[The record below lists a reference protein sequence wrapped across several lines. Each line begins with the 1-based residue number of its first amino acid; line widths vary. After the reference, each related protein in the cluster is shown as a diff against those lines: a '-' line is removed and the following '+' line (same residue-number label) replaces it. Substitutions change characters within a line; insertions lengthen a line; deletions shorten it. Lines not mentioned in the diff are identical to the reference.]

1 MLCPNCQEKL
11 TTVKFGQ
18 VEVFH
23 CPNCGGSFFEE
34 NEINRLSFSQAKKL
48 AVDKKNGF
56 ISAAP
61 KFCPKDNLPMKA
73 IQEES
78 VPQFVTLLKCEKCQ
92 GVFAFPDDLVNFKKA
107 QQTKLNFFK
116 TWRLPLPS
124 LKSILV
130 YSFLILTT
138 VSLFS
143 SFQAIT
149 TNQSLKTQADDVIK
163 SIKISAVNNTTVVY
177 FITKVPF
184 QSEAVFFNQQTGQE
198 IRRIIS
204 KEPAKTH
211 FLTVRDIAPSE
222 TTALK
227 IILISGKTRIT
238 TQPILFVPK

>member
-23 CPNCGGSFFEE
+23 CLNCGGSFFEE
-34 NEINRLSFSQAKKL
+34 NEINRISFSEAKKIT
-48 AVDKKNGF
+48 ADKKTGF

-61 KFCPKDNLPMKA
+61 KLCPKDNLPMKA

-92 GVFAFPDDLVNFKKA
+92 GVFTFPDDLVNFKKA

-116 TWRLPLPS
+116 AWQLPLPS

-138 VSLFS
+138 VSLLT
-143 SFQAIT
+143 SFHTIS

-163 SIKISAVNNTTVVY
+163 SIKISAVNNITVIY

-204 KEPAKTH
+204 KKPSKTH
-211 FLTVRDIAPSE
+211 FLTVNDIAPSK
-222 TTALK
+222 TTTLK
-227 IILISGKTRIT
+227 IILTSGKTRFGT
-238 TQPILFVPK
+238 KPIPFVAN